1 MPAIFLWCPSA
12 FGRNDE
18 AAGEGR
24 IGLAVQY
31 ADPFEHVTWEWA
43 ASLAPDAVVR
53 SLLLCLLDRHEW
65 GQFGVTKSGLVF
77 YDLERLFPR
86 FCAERT
92 NGQAWDDVGAELRQ
106 VTDEYRRMAP
116 SFVQEVL
123 DKAVTLGL
131 TKLFRTA
138 VAHAAT
144 ITSVDFTAVFDLY
157 PHPLAEQIVAITA
170 DVTMVQFRHVARL
183 LRV

>member
-1 MPAIFLWCPSA
+1 
-12 FGRNDE
+12 
-18 AAGEGR
+18 
-24 IGLAVQY
+24 
-31 ADPFEHVTWEWA
+31 
-43 ASLAPDAVVR
+43 
-53 SLLLCLLDRHEW
+53 
-65 GQFGVTKSGLVF
+65 
-77 YDLERLFPR
+77 
-86 FCAERT
+86 
-92 NGQAWDDVGAELRQ
+92 
-106 VTDEYRRMAP
+106 MAP